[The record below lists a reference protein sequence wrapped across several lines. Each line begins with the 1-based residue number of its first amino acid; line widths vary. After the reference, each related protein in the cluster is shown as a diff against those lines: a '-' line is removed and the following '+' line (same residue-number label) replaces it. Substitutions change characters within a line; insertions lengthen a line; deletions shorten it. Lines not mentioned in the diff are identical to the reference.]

1 MLVRSLFVLV
11 LVSLLPVADGAMGQS
26 AGAFA
31 RMGFGARGLAMGNAV
46 IADIHGD
53 ASPYYNPALAPY
65 IASQNL
71 ELSAAALTLDRQMQ
85 FVQLSTPLRPRAGL
99 AAGLIHAGVRNIDG
113 RDGSGYHT
121 SYYSTDEY
129 AFVLAFGIR
138 ILSRASLGVGLQLFR
153 TDLFDGVP
161 AARTIGFDVGV
172 SMRITDELSLGAA
185 ADDLLARYSWDTSD
199 IAGGSTSDLFPRRLR
214 WGASYRLESLDLL
227 LSAEFESRI
236 RRAEFRRRSV
246 QLVGNV
252 PREIFESELL
262 RLHDARVGLGA
273 ELGLPGAFAVRGGL
287 SGLADDGFATARP
300 SAGFVVEQ
308 GLGALLARAEY
319 TFLLEP
325 FALGSMH
332 VVSLRVS
339 L

>member
-1 MLVRSLFVLV
+1 MRFPAFLGLF
-11 LVSLLPVADGAMGQS
+11 LVSVLPCTESASGQS

-31 RMGFGARGLAMGNAV
+31 RMGFGARGLAMGNAL
-46 IADIHGD
+46 IADVSGYT
-53 ASPYYNPALAPY
+53 SPYYNPALAPY

-71 ELSAAALTLDRQMQ
+71 ELSAASLTQDRQVQ

-121 SYYSTDEY
+121 GYYSTDEY

-161 AARTIGFDVGV
+161 AARSIGFDVGV
-172 SMRITDELSLGAA
+172 TMRITEELSLGAA

-199 IAGGSTSDLFPRRLR
+199 IAGGSTSDQFPVRIR
-214 WGASYRLESLDLL
+214 WGASYRLDALDLL
-227 LSAEFESRI
+227 LSAEYESII
-236 RRAEFRRRSV
+236 RTAEYRRRSV

-252 PREIFESELL
+252 PREIFESEQL
-262 RLHDARVGLGA
+262 RLHDARIGFGA
-273 ELGLPGAFAVRGGL
+273 EWNLPGMFALRGGVN
-287 SGLADDGFATARP
+287 GLADGDLAAARP
-300 SAGFVVEQ
+300 SAGFLVEQ
-308 GLGALLARAEY
+308 GLGAILARAEY

-332 VVSLRVS
+332 VVSLRIS

>member
-1 MLVRSLFVLV
+1 MRLRILIGLFLVGI
-11 LVSLLPVADGAMGQS
+11 LPGAESAWGQS

-31 RMGFGARGLAMGNAV
+31 RMGFGARGLAMGNAM
-46 IADIHGD
+46 IADVHGY

-65 IASQNL
+65 VASQNL
-71 ELSAAALTLDRQMQ
+71 ELSAAALTQDRQVQ

-99 AAGLIHAGVRNIDG
+99 AAALIHAGVRNIDG
-113 RDGSGYHT
+113 RDGTGYHT
-121 SYYSTDEY
+121 EYYSTDEY
-129 AFVLAFGIR
+129 AFILAFGIR

-161 AARTIGFDVGV
+161 AARSIGLDVGV

-199 IAGGSTSDLFPRRLR
+199 IAGGSTSDRFPVRIR
-214 WGASYRLESLDLL
+214 WGASYRFDALDLL
-227 LSAEFESRI
+227 LTAEYESIFRSADY
-236 RRAEFRRRSV
+236 RRRSV

-252 PREIFESELL
+252 PREIFESEEL
-262 RLHDARVGLGA
+262 RLHDARIGLGA
-273 ELGLPGAFAVRGGL
+273 EYNLPGIFAVRGGV
-287 SGLADDGFATARP
+287 SGLADHDLAAARP

-308 GLGALLARAEY
+308 GLGAILGRAEY

-332 VVSLRVS
+332 VISIRISL
-339 L
+339 